1 MIDACATADPVLC
14 GCCEGIGPETPQP
27 ITNRP
32 ALSTVAYRVGLHSQ
46 FKASMLAALSDP
58 GNMALAPLRTRND
71 SDFTIAAIDAFAV
84 SADILSFYN
93 ERIANESYLRT
104 AVDQRSVFELAR
116 LVGYRPSPGVAA
128 SAFIAFTLNDA
139 PGSPDNV
146 LIKAATRVQ
155 SVPGPGQSPAVF
167 ETSSDVTATIAGNAV
182 PAQTTLPATLSAG
195 DTVATFQ
202 GTALKVN
209 PGDGLLFVDNALHS
223 SLTSGAADF
232 HFVTSVTVD
241 SKAVTTTMHWD
252 GPLATSFGSANAQVY
267 VYVFRKKAALFG
279 VSAPDPRAL
288 VNANDPNDPKNPYFP
303 KTDWA
308 FRYTSGTL
316 QINLDATY
324 AGLSPAPDGEPQW
337 AVFSSPNVGVSLF
350 QITEAGE
357 SGPALYTLTSKT
369 TYLNLALGLVL
380 VNKALLLALE
390 DFFVALTLF
399 IVAIFSGSP
408 AAIATAWDALMA
420 AEVTYINLLS
430 NTPTPDELLGLLVQD
445 TRNATVFVQS
455 ELLQLAAPPF
465 LGPWTWDGT
474 LVRRTGTLKPVA
486 GSAVEIM
493 GGENLSSGQPVAIS
507 GQRMRMQIINGSAV
521 VFIPDGNTGSLAVA
535 DLQIFLV
542 DAFPPQGQDWR
553 VLTLNGIS
561 GGLQTAAGNVAL
573 MPADKADPPASESAV
588 VSTVTAAGPVTTLGF
603 DGPLNRIY
611 DRATVTVNTN
621 TVNATHGET
630 MHEILGSG
638 DGTNPAL
645 QFSLKQS
652 PLTYVSAASSA
663 GSQSTLQVWV
673 NNLQW
678 HEEDNF
684 LDAGSADRV
693 FITRI
698 DEKQVVTVQFGDGNA
713 GARTPSGQMNVRAVY
728 RKGIGTPGMVQAGQL
743 SQPLDRPQGLKSST
757 NPDPAAGGADPDT
770 AADARISASLHVLT
784 LDRVVSLE
792 DYLNFARAFSG
803 IAKAL
808 ATWTWF
814 GQTRGVFLTVAGAN
828 GSTFQPGDSTLVN
841 LAKALTDAGNPFVP
855 LQILSY
861 VPVLFEISANVR
873 VDGVNYDPTEVLGRV
888 WQSLSDAFSFANRD
902 IGQGVAQSEVIEV
915 IQQSTGVIAVEL
927 TAFQRRQDAASVPL
941 PSVLIA
947 ASPVSGQN
955 TPPTPGEMLLL
966 DPASRGAIWVWQ

>member
-1 MIDACATADPVLC
+1 MTDACAAADPVLC

-32 ALSTVAYRVGLHSQ
+32 ALSTVAYRVGVHAQ
-46 FKASMLAALSDP
+46 FKASILAALSDP
-58 GNMALAPLRTRND
+58 ENMALAPLRTRND
-71 SDFTIAAIDAFAV
+71 SDFTIALIDAFAV
-84 SADILSFYN
+84 AADILSFYN

-167 ETSSDVTATIAGNAV
+167 ETSSDLTATIAGNAT
-182 PAQTTLPATLSAG
+182 PALTTAPAALSAG
-195 DTVATFQ
+195 DTSATFQ

-209 PGDGLLFVDNALHS
+209 PGDGLLFVDAALHA

-232 HFVTSVTVD
+232 HYVTSVAVD
-241 SKAVTTTMHWD
+241 SKAVTTTLHWD
-252 GPLATSFGSANAQVY
+252 APLGSSFGISNALVY

-288 VNANDPNDPKNPYFP
+288 NANNPKNPYFP
-303 KTDWA
+303 DTDWP
-308 FRYTSGTL
+308 FQYTSGSL
-316 QINLDATY
+316 QVNLDATY

-337 AVFSSPNVGVSLF
+337 AVFSSPQVGVSLF

-369 TYLNLALGLVL
+369 TYLKLALGLVL
-380 VNKALLLALE
+380 VNKALVLALE
-390 DFFVALTLF
+390 DFFAALTAF
-399 IVAIFSGSP
+399 FVTFFFGSP
-408 AAIATAWDALMA
+408 AAVAAAWDALVT
-420 AEVTYINLLS
+420 AEVTYINILS
-430 NTPTPDELLGLLVQD
+430 NTPSPDELLGLLVQD

-455 ELLQLAAPPF
+455 DLLQLADPPF
-465 LGPWTWDGT
+465 IGPWILDGT
-474 LVRRTGTLKPVA
+474 FARRPGTLKPVA
-486 GSAVEIM
+486 GSALEIE

-507 GQRMRMQIINGSAV
+507 GQRMRMQVISGSAA
-521 VFIPDGNTGSLAVA
+521 VFIPDGATGSLAVT

-542 DAFPPQGQDWR
+542 NAFPPQGPDWR

-561 GGLQTAAGNVAL
+561 GGLQAVASNVVL
-573 MPADKADPPASESAV
+573 MPAEKGDPATSESAV
-588 VSTVTAAGPVTTLGF
+588 ISTVSVVGPVTTLGF
-603 DGPLNRIY
+603 DGPLTHIY
-611 DRATVTVNTN
+611 DRATVAVNTN
-621 TVNATHGET
+621 TVAATHGET
-630 MHEILGSG
+630 MHELLGSG

-645 QFSLKQS
+645 QFALKQS
-652 PLTYVSAASSA
+652 PLTYVSSASSA
-663 GSQSTLQVWV
+663 GSQSTLHLWV

-684 LDAGSADRV
+684 IGTGPADRIFV
-693 FITRI
+693 TRI

-728 RKGIGTPGMVQAGQL
+728 RKGIGSPGMVQAGQL

-757 NPDPAAGGADPDT
+757 NPDAAVGGADPDT
-770 AADARISASLHVLT
+770 AADARISAPLHVLT

-792 DYLNFARAFSG
+792 DYQNFARAFSG

-814 GQTRGVFLTVAGAN
+814 GQTRGVFLTVAGIN
-828 GSTFQPGDSTLVN
+828 GSIFQPGDSTLLN

-873 VDGVNYDPTEVLGRV
+873 VDGVNYAPTEVLGRV
-888 WQSLSDAFSFANRD
+888 WQSLANAFSFANRD
-902 IGQGVAQSEVIEV
+902 IGQGVAQSEVIEL
-915 IQQSTGVIAVEL
+915 IQQNPGVIAVEL
-927 TAFQRRQDAASVPL
+927 TAFQRRQDSASVPL

-947 ASPVSGQN
+947 ASPVVGQN
-955 TPPTPGEMLLL
+955 TIPTPGEMLLL
-966 DPASRGAIWVWQ
+966 DPASRGAIGVWQ